1 MPRFFSEEL
10 DGDRV
15 YLRGED
21 ARHIAKSLRMQPGD
35 PLTVCDL
42 RGTDLYCRI
51 DELSPELVVLTVLQ
65 RLPSETEPTVKVR
78 LYQALPKGDKL
89 DLIVQKAVELGVH
102 EIIPVLTSR
111 CVSRPDGKS
120 MEKKIQRFSRIALE
134 AAKQSGRGIVPK
146 VGELRSLEEALA
158 EMGEHPLAIL
168 FYEEA
173 TQPLKEMLSAAPD
186 SISILIGAEGGFSRD
201 EVEAAKARGLRV
213 ASLGK
218 RILRCETA
226 PLAALSVL
234 MYETGNL

>member
-1 MPRFFSEEL
+1 MPRFFSQEIQGEM
-10 DGDRV
+10 V
-15 YLRGED
+15 FLRGED

-42 RGTDLYCRI
+42 QGSDLSCI
-51 DELSPELVVLTVLQ
+51 IVELTPDVVSLRVEGRSPSQ
-65 RLPSETEPTVKVR
+65 TEPTLRVR

-102 EIIPVLTSR
+102 EIIPVITSR

-120 MEKKIQRFSRIALE
+120 MEKKIQRLSRIALE
-134 AAKQSGRGIVPK
+134 AAKQSGRGIVPQ
-146 VGELRSLEEALA
+146 VGGLRSYGEALA
-158 EMGEHPLAIL
+158 EMEQDPLAIL

-173 TQPLKEMLSAAPD
+173 TAPLKEMLQPHPGQV
-186 SISILIGAEGGFSRD
+186 SILIGAEGGFSPQ
-201 EVEAAKARGLRV
+201 EVEEAKAHGLLV